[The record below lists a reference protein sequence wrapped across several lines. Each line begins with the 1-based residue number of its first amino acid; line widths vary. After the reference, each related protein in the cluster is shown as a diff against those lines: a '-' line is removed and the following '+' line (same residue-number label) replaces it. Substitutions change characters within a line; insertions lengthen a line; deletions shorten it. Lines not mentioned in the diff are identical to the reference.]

1 MKNFDAII
9 DVGSKN
15 LRLGVFNNKNKIIY
29 SSKQK
34 INDTLE
40 KSLNILIRDAEKYLS
55 SHIDDVIVLYDSPK
69 YYSLDISIK
78 KVFDYS
84 IPIKKR
90 ISKDTDIYLVNSYG
104 QTKSFYNNCKNVFLG
119 GSIINHGGQNPLE
132 ATRYGCTI
140 LHGPNISN
148 FEEIYNHL
156 KKMKISSKIKNEK
169 MMLSKLDTIIKKKTN
184 SKKIQRNLK
193 NLGHKILNSTYKEI
207 KSIII

>member
-1 MKNFDAII
+1 MKN
-9 DVGSKN
+9 KYNN
-15 LRLGVFNNKNKIIY
+15 LLKIIIPRH
-29 SSKQK
+29 
-34 INDTLE
+34 INR
-40 KSLNILIRDAEKYLS
+40 I
-55 SHIDDVIVLYDSPK
+55 H
-69 YYSLDISIK
+69 SIK
-78 KVFDYS
+78 DELNELNLK
-84 IPIKKR
+84 IHTHEPKKR